1 MQLMQAQTEK
11 TKAEAENIA
20 GGEKEKLS
28 AETQSI
34 LQGITNQK
42 TQNALMAQQKILLEL
57 EELESN
63 ISRWD
68 RMHII
73 QNAAKLGDEA
83 IKAIKIDNDIYE
95 ETKNEKI
102 EQIKL
107 ETTTRALNNIL
118 IAANIGKTKAETK
131 AIAET
136 IAQDWTK
143 ISQLG
148 CFSF

>member
-1 MQLMQAQTEK
+1 MQLMQTQTEK
-11 TKAEAENIA
+11 TKAEAENMA

-73 QNAAKLGDEA
+73 HNAAKYGDEA
-83 IKAIKIDNDIYE
+83 IEAIKIDNTIYE
-95 ETKNEKI
+95 ETKMKKSNKS
-102 EQIKL
+102 
-107 ETTTRALNNIL
+107 N
-118 IAANIGKTKAETK
+118 
-131 AIAET
+131 
-136 IAQDWTK
+136 WT
-143 ISQLG
+143 QLLDH
-148 CFSF
+148 